1 MALARFN
8 PSIPDFPKPKRASN
22 PRRRGKGR
30 RRNPMSYT
38 RAAADVL
45 GAPVLGAGLGAIAGL
60 VVASVA
66 KPEQIRYA
74 AALGAILGLGVVG
87 VMEIDARAHG
97 TA

>member
-8 PSIPDFPKPKRASN
+8 PSIPDVFSSKRSSN

-30 RRNPMSYT
+30 RRNPMSYR

-45 GAPVLGAGLGAIAGL
+45 AAPVVGAGLGAIAGL

-74 AALGAILGLGVVG
+74 VAMGALLGLGVVG

-97 TA
+97 AA